1 MRECGLV
8 TAPRLLALP
17 SSLIA
22 CWKVIEPL
30 SGGAG
35 QKLIGWLDC
44 HRALDSVEA
53 EPLPEARLR
62 IPCSQPSGIVVLAAI
77 CKLLVYLNAIE
88 VCLVVTVN
96 LSLMDSRY
104 VVN

>member
-1 MRECGLV
+1 MRECDLV
-8 TAPRLLALP
+8 TAPRLHALP

-22 CWKVIEPL
+22 CWKVIETL

-35 QKLIGWLDC
+35 RKLIGWLDC
-44 HRALDSVEA
+44 HRALYSVET
-53 EPLPEARLR
+53 ESLPKARLR
-62 IPCSQPSGIVVLAAI
+62 ILGSQPSGLVVFAAI

-88 VCLVVTVN
+88 VCLVVAIN
-96 LSLMDSRY
+96 LSFVNSRY